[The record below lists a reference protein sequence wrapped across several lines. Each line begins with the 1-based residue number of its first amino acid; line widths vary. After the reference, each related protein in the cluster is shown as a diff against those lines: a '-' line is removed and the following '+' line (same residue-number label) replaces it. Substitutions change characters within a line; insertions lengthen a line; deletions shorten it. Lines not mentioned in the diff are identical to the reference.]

1 MLGQSRRFILGFMK
15 SLLALLVLLTAP
27 APAQDVAQEVLTLT
41 NQARQQA
48 GLRPLVLDARLSQAA
63 QQHSLEMDRLHY
75 FGHASP
81 LPEFATLSRRIQE
94 VGCYG
99 LSSAENLH
107 REQGYAPRLAAANA
121 VKAWLHSPQHR
132 RNLLN
137 PKFNR
142 MGLGISRV
150 GDQCTLTQDLAY
162 SAIEVLQQQRC
173 GKRLSLYCQV
183 NDGPL
188 HGAVLFQGKRCA
200 NWSADMAGKF
210 QVEIELPA
218 AGTLALGQAV
228 GEREW
233 VIETEWMVAG
243 SKP

>member
-1 MLGQSRRFILGFMK
+1 MK
-15 SLLALLVLLTAP
+15 CLLALVVLLSLPVLALESP
-27 APAQDVAQEVLTLT
+27 EGVAQEVLSLT

-48 GLRPLVLDARLSQAA
+48 GLRPLSLDLRLNRAA
-63 QQHSLEMDRLHY
+63 QQHAQEMDRLDY
-75 FGHASP
+75 FSHGSP
-81 LPEFATLSRRIQE
+81 LPEFATLTRRLNGA
-94 VGCYG
+94 GCYG

-107 REQGYAPRLAAANA
+107 REQGFAANQAARNA
-121 VKAWLHSPQHR
+121 VTAWLASPQHR

-142 MGLGISRV
+142 MGLGFSRV

-162 SAIEVLQQQRC
+162 SAIEILQQQRN
-173 GKRLSLYCQV
+173 GKRLNLHCQV

-188 HGAVLFQGKRCA
+188 HGAVLFQSRRCA
-200 NWSADMAGKF
+200 DWSADPAGKF

-228 GEREW
+228 GERDW
-233 VIETEWMVAG
+233 VIETEWLVAG
-243 SKP
+243 SNP